1 MAKNIYKELL
11 DELKDEYNNLLKEL
25 ETYKC
30 VTQALQFEND
40 KIIKENKELK
50 EKLNKKYNG
59 GRKKKLTDMEIESI
73 KIYRTQGISMR
84 ELGKMFNCS
93 PATICNI
100 IKENK

>member
-1 MAKNIYKELL
+1 MIIDKE
-11 DELKDEYNNLLKEL
+11 EYNKLLKEL

-30 VTQALQFEND
+30 VVQALQFEND

-50 EKLNKKYNG
+50 EQLNKKHKG

-73 KIYRTQGISMR
+73 RMYRLQGISIR

-93 PATICNI
+93 IGTIHNI

>member
-1 MAKNIYKELL
+1 MIIDKE
-11 DELKDEYNNLLKEL
+11 EYEKLLKEL

-30 VTQALQFEND
+30 VVQALQFEND

-50 EKLNKKYNG
+50 KQLNKRHNA

-73 KIYRTQGISMR
+73 KMYRIQGISMR

-100 IKENK
+100 IKENKL

>member
-1 MAKNIYKELL
+1 MIIDKE
-11 DELKDEYNNLLKEL
+11 EYNKLLKEL

-30 VTQALQFEND
+30 VVQALLFEND

-50 EKLNKKYNG
+50 EQLNKKHKG

-73 KIYRTQGISMR
+73 RMYRLQGISIR

-93 PATICNI
+93 IGTIHNI

>member
-1 MAKNIYKELL
+1 MIIDRE
-11 DELKDEYNNLLKEL
+11 EYNKLLKEL

-30 VTQALQFEND
+30 VVQALQFEND

-50 EKLNKKYNG
+50 EQLNKKHKG

-73 KIYRTQGISMR
+73 RMYRLQGISIR

-93 PATICNI
+93 IGTIHNI